1 MGDVG
6 PSNGAVVPA
15 QNGAI
20 AAKSGITFG
29 LTVTFS
35 VCVVAHRPAAGVNT
49 YVPLAVLSITAGVQV
64 PLTPLGDVGPSNGAV
79 VPAQNGAIAAKSGIT
94 FGLTVT
100 FSVCVVA
107 HRPAA
112 GVNTYVPLAVLS
124 ITAGVRFRSLHWV
137 M

>member
-94 FGLTVT
+94 LELTVT

-107 HRPAA
+107 H
-112 GVNTYVPLAVLS
+112 
-124 ITAGVRFRSLHWV
+124 
-137 M
+137 